1 MTSCREPGRLNTP
14 WISFS
19 PLLLCAS
26 FSASQE
32 GGSEK
37 GRRRNADCGANA
49 NELQWQPKSG
59 GVGVLRVESKGRNGE
74 KSRIKGESL
83 IRLLTWLGNAS
94 QNSFHTFVQ
103 QTFPEWDNGGKK
115 DTLVCS
121 FKKKM
126 FPQSEKNNHLYD
138 GRGERGEGSPDLWVS
153 AVSLDLSFWV
163 SCTLVLSFEK
173 VWRNLLGT
181 TNRGQ

>member
-83 IRLLTWLGNAS
+83 IRLLT
-94 QNSFHTFVQ
+94 
-103 QTFPEWDNGGKK
+103 
-115 DTLVCS
+115 
-121 FKKKM
+121 
-126 FPQSEKNNHLYD
+126 
-138 GRGERGEGSPDLWVS
+138 
-153 AVSLDLSFWV
+153 
-163 SCTLVLSFEK
+163 
-173 VWRNLLGT
+173 
-181 TNRGQ
+181 